1 MIRAALALAIGF
13 LIAICLIGFGLSSE
27 EPYDS
32 NYDLES
38 YDDYSYDFDTSS
50 FSSSDDMESSES
62 DEDYP

>member
-27 EPYDS
+27 EPYDT

-38 YDDYSYDFDTSS
+38 YEDYNYDFDTSS
-50 FSSSDDMESSES
+50 FSSDDMESSES
-62 DEDYP
+62 DEDFP